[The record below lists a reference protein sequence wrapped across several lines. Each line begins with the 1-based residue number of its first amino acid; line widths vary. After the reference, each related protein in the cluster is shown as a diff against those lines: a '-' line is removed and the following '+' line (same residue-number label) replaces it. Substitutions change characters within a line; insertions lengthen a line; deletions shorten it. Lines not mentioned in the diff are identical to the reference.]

1 MRCSVLHIGWMPGLA
16 RRGRARIRVRSFFE
30 YQKEEL
36 FRQVL
41 RPKPPQ
47 MLSKNRA
54 EKQKCP
60 MRASGVLRGKPKG

>member
-36 FRQVL
+36 FRQVW
-41 RPKPPQ
+41 RPKPRKHHQKTGP
-47 MLSKNRA
+47 KNKNA
-54 EKQKCP
+54 
-60 MRASGVLRGKPKG
+60 